1 VLTYAYALEQLEADF
16 YTKVVNAS
24 RFNSN
29 FTAEDK
35 LVLIDLYNHEVI
47 HREFLKL
54 LTKALPNPSTQLLA
68 GLSFNYE
75 PRFQ

>member
-24 RFNSN
+24 GFNSN

-54 LTKALPNPSTQLLA
+54 H
-68 GLSFNYE
+68 
-75 PRFQ
+75 